1 MASFFG
7 LEKVASAVIG
17 VFILIGL
24 GIFVMQ
30 TFADGLG
37 WNEAAENSTVAAN
50 TIMDGITTISDN
62 LLPLVGTIALIAFVM
77 VLWHLWRGSGV

>member
-30 TFADGLG
+30 TFADGI
-37 WNEAAENSTVAAN
+37 NSSSTASSAI
-50 TIMDGITTISDN
+50 TDGITTISDN